1 MRAADAARRRSYY
14 PGAMLDL
21 NVLDLGEIA
30 YALSDQ
36 ADYEHCLLIHS
47 QTGEI
52 VYWSAETGIDGH
64 TKIDLDDLDPE
75 LISIRPLPSWV
86 WYQDMEEFAQGITD
100 DRAGRSLARAIQGR
114 GAFRRFKDKLN
125 EEYPKLLPAWYAFSE
140 ARALRRAV
148 EWLAEEELV
157 DQEIAD
163 RYQAD
168 HPEPALPLRSV
179 TIELRCIR
187 CNKQCPDSAQEGC
200 SRLATPLLSW
210 EIIR

>member
-1 MRAADAARRRSYY
+1 MREAAPARRAGYY
-14 PGAMLDL
+14 SGAMLDL
-21 NVLDLGEIA
+21 NALDLGEITF
-30 YALSDQ
+30 ALSDQ
-36 ADYEHCLLIHS
+36 ADYEHCWLIHS

-86 WYQDMEEFAQGITD
+86 WYQDMEAFARGITD

-114 GAFRRFKDKLN
+114 GAFRRFKNTLN
-125 EEYPKLLPAWYAFSE
+125 EECPNLLPAWYAFSE

-163 RYQAD
+163 RYRTD
-168 HPEPALPLRSV
+168 HPEPDLPLRNI
-179 TIELRCIR
+179 TIQPVAL
-187 CNKQCPDSAQEGC
+187 DTTSSA
-200 SRLATPLLSW
+200 
-210 EIIR
+210 

>member
-1 MRAADAARRRSYY
+1 
-14 PGAMLDL
+14 MLDL
-21 NVLDLGEIA
+21 NVLDLGEITF
-30 YALSDQ
+30 ALSDQ
-36 ADYEHCLLIHS
+36 ADCERCWLIHS
-47 QTGEI
+47 QTGQI

-125 EEYPKLLPAWYAFSE
+125 EEYPNLLPAWYAFSE

-157 DQEIAD
+157 DQAIAN
-163 RYQAD
+163 RYRAD
-168 HPEPALPLRSV
+168 HPEPDLPLRNV
-179 TIELRCIR
+179 TIQSVAL
-187 CNKQCPDSAQEGC
+187 DATSSA
-200 SRLATPLLSW
+200 R
-210 EIIR
+210 